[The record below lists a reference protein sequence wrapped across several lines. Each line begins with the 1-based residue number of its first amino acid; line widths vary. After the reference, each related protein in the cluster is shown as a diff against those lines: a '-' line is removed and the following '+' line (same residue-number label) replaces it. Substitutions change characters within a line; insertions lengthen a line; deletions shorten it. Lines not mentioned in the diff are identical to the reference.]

1 MFNQKKLYVGGCSF
15 LENPNILLNTE
26 LSDHFGPDPIVINA
40 AAGGSNNDAIFRKA
54 YFSLL
59 RNDFDFVLI
68 GWTQVWRI
76 SKVMDVFKEDTAYLK
91 ALTDESYSSILNTTQ
106 YYTAIIGN
114 DKNYNRFSH
123 LEPEGTDNCI
133 MYTIILHRLMKER
146 GIPHLF
152 ISMGNVFNSTLGAR
166 PGWLEFMDTK
176 NYFGSGELKDKMAV
190 CMTDEFHN
198 EHKNMFGEN
207 YHDSTYTHPLSL
219 IRDNA
224 NHLTDRG
231 GRMLAKQI
239 LEYIKENGIA

>member
-1 MFNQKKLYVGGCSF
+1 MGGCSF
-15 LENPNILLNTE
+15 LEHPNILTNTE
-26 LSDHFGPDPIVINA
+26 LANHFGPDAEVINA
-40 AAGGSNNDAIFRKA
+40 ATGGSNNDAIFKKA
-54 YFSLL
+54 FFSLL

-76 SKVMDVFKEDTAYLK
+76 SKVLDIYHPSDEYKK

-152 ISMGNVFNSTLGAR
+152 ISMGDIIPYTLNAR
-166 PGWLEFMDTK
+166 PGWLEFIDTK
-176 NYFGSGELKDKMAV
+176 NYFGTGELKDKMAFSI
-190 CMTDEFHN
+190 TNHLHR
-198 EHKNMFGEN
+198 EHKKMFGEN
-207 YHDSTYTHPLSL
+207 FKDSTYTHALSS

-231 GRMLAKQI
+231 GRILAKQI
-239 LEYIKENGIA
+239 LEYIKENGIV

>member
-40 AAGGSNNDAIFRKA
+40 ASGGSNNDAIFRKA

-76 SKVMDVFKEDTAYLK
+76 SKVMDVFESSPEYEKL
-91 ALTDESYSSILNTTQ
+91 LTEESYQSILEGTQ

-114 DKNYNRFSH
+114 DKNYNRYSH

-133 MYTIILHRLMKER
+133 MYTIILHRLMKEK

-152 ISMGNVFNSTLGAR
+152 ISMGDVINYTLKAR
-166 PGWLEFMDTK
+166 PGWLEFIDTK
-176 NYFGSGELKDKMAV
+176 NYFGTGELKDRMSFCV
-190 CMTDEFHN
+190 TNHFQR
-198 EHKNMFGEN
+198 EHKKMFGEN
-207 YHDSTYTHPLSL
+207 YHDSTHTHPLSL

-231 GRMLAKQI
+231 GRLLAKQI
-239 LEYIKENGIA
+239 LEHIKENGIA